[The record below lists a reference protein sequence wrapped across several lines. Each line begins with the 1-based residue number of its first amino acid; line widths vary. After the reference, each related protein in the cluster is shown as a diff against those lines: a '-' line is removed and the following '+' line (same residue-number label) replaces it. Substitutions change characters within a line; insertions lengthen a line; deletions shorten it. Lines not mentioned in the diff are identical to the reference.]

1 MNITYNIID
10 PNPDGEKT
18 IITAPFRTK
27 WLWSE
32 ELVELRDLVDY
43 GSDYVLVT
51 KARFCFRLTKR
62 SARMV
67 RLTQRQ

>member
-1 MNITYNIID
+1 MKITYNIID

-18 IITAPFRTK
+18 VIAAPFRTK

-43 GSDYVLVT
+43 GSDYVLVI
-51 KARFCFRLTKR
+51 KWRRVSISDSQNGRLEWCD
-62 SARMV
+62 
-67 RLTQRQ
+67 